1 MVISLFESREKLLRI
16 CCLLLVLATVALYN
30 PLSRAPFLNYDD
42 DAYVVQNSHLRG
54 GLNWNTV
61 TWAFTTH
68 DLSNWH
74 PLTWL
79 SHALDVR
86 MFGLKPEGHHY
97 VNVLFQALNVVLLF
111 LLLERCTGALWRSFM
126 VAALFAVHPIN
137 VESVAWISER
147 KNVLS
152 MAFFLL
158 GLLAYV
164 SYVRKVSIVR
174 YLAVFFCFA
183 CGLMAKP
190 QVITFPFVLL
200 LMDYWPLQRV
210 ASGEEEGKSGIRQR
224 HFSWLVVE
232 KIPLFALSLASALIT
247 MKVQT
252 DAIHLELPFRARLEN
267 ALISYVEY
275 LWKFIWPV
283 DLAPLYPHPMLH
295 VSASRAAMAG
305 LLLVLIT
312 ILVMVGRKQRYIP
325 VGWFWFLGTMVP
337 MIGLVQVGVQS
348 MADRYAY
355 IPFIGLLIALCWGAA
370 DLMEQQEVPW
380 FVTAVM
386 SAVVLAGFGGMCY
399 RQVGYWDDNLKLW
412 SHTLEIT
419 HDNYIAEDCMATALL
434 AEGRIDDAAEHLRSA
449 VRINP
454 QDPLGN
460 LNLAFYEQQHRKF
473 SEAIERYDAV
483 LRLTGN
489 PRLLATALTDRGYA
503 FYSQKEYAEAQ
514 KSFEAALHE
523 FPEESAAMIGMGLVT
538 ERSGKPEGAATFFT
552 RAVELQPSDQGYLLL
567 AQALDSAGKK
577 DAAQAARE
585 RAGQISRNLN
595 QAEESVRKLL
605 AD

>member
-1 MVISLFESREKLLRI
+1 MTISLLESREKLVRI

-54 GLNWNTV
+54 RLNSETLK
-61 TWAFTTH
+61 WAFTTH

-79 SHALDVR
+79 SHALDVQ

-97 VNVLFQALNVVLLF
+97 VNVLLQSLNAVLLF
-111 LLLERCTGALWRSFM
+111 LLLERSTGALWRSFM

-152 MAFFLL
+152 MAFFLA

-164 SYVRKVSIVR
+164 SYVRKPGVLR
-174 YLAVFFCFA
+174 YLGVFVSFA
-183 CGLMAKP
+183 AGLMAKP

-200 LMDYWPLQRV
+200 LMDYWPLQRM
-210 ASGEEEGKSGIRQR
+210 ALGGEEGKSGIRQR
-224 HFSWLVVE
+224 HFPWLVTE
-232 KIPLFALSLASALIT
+232 KVPLFALSLASALIT

-267 ALISYVEY
+267 ALIACAEY

-283 DLAPLYPHPMLH
+283 DLAPLYPHPMLS

-305 LLLVLIT
+305 LLLVLIS
-312 ILVMVGRKQRYIP
+312 ILTFVGRKQRYIP
-325 VGWFWFLGTMVP
+325 VGWCWFLGTLVP

-355 IPFIGLLIALCWGAA
+355 IPFIGLFIVVCWGVA
-370 DLMEQQEVPW
+370 DLMETQEVPW
-380 FVTAVM
+380 FVSTVLCG
-386 SAVVLAGFGGMCY
+386 VVLAAFGSMCY
-399 RQVGYWDDNLKLW
+399 RQVSHWDDNLKLW
-412 SHTLEIT
+412 SRTLEIT

-434 AEGRIDDAAEHLRSA
+434 AEGRVEEAAEHLRSA

-460 LNLAFYEQQHRKF
+460 LNLAFYEQQHGMYGD
-473 SEAIERYDAV
+473 AIARYDAV
-483 LRLTGN
+483 LRLTSN
-489 PRLLATALTDRGYA
+489 SRLLATAFTDRGYA
-503 FYSQKEYAEAQ
+503 FYSQKQYAEAQ
-514 KSFEAALHE
+514 KSFEAALSRFAE
-523 FPEESAAMIGMGLVT
+523 NSAAMIGMGLIK
-538 ERSGKPEGAATFFT
+538 ERSGNLAVAAAFFT

-567 AQALDSAGKK
+567 AQALEGAGQK
-577 DAAQAARE
+577 DAARAARD
-585 RAGQISRNLN
+585 RAGQISRNLD
-595 QAEESVRKLL
+595 QASESVRKLL
-605 AD
+605 AE

>member
-1 MVISLFESREKLLRI
+1 MTIPVFESREKLLRI

-54 GLNWNTV
+54 GVNWNIV
-61 TWAFTTH
+61 KWAFTTH

-79 SHALDVR
+79 SHALDVQ

-111 LLLERCTGALWRSFM
+111 LLFERCTGALWRSFM

-164 SYVRKVSIVR
+164 SYVRKTSIAR
-174 YLAVFFCFA
+174 YLVVFSFFA
-183 CGLMAKP
+183 FGLMAKP

-200 LMDYWPLQRV
+200 LMDYWPLERI
-210 ASGEEEGKSGIRQR
+210 ASGEEEGKSGIQQR
-224 HFSWLVVE
+224 HFSWLAAE
-232 KIPLFALSLASALIT
+232 KIPLFALSLASALVT

-252 DAIHLELPFRARLEN
+252 GAIHLELPFRARLEN
-267 ALISYVEY
+267 ALISYAEY
-275 LWKFIWPV
+275 LWKFIWPA

-305 LLLVLIT
+305 LLLVIIT
-312 ILVMVGRKQRYIP
+312 LLVMIGRKQRYIP
-325 VGWFWFLGTMVP
+325 AGWFWFLGTMVP

-355 IPFIGLLIALCWGAA
+355 IPFIGLLIAICWGVA
-370 DLMEQQEVPW
+370 DLMERQEVPW

-386 SAVVLAGFGGMCY
+386 SGVVLIGFGAMCY

-434 AEGRIDDAAEHLRSA
+434 AEGRTHEAAEHLRSA
-449 VRINP
+449 VAINP
-454 QDPLGN
+454 RDPLGN
-460 LNLAFYEQQHRKF
+460 LNLAFYEQQQGEF
-473 SEAIERYDAV
+473 NDAIARYDAV
-483 LRLTGN
+483 LRLTTN
-489 PRLLATALTDRGYA
+489 PRLLATALTDCGYA
-503 FYSQKEYAEAQ
+503 SYSQKQYAEAQ
-514 KSFEAALHE
+514 RSFEAALQE
-523 FPEESAAMIGMGLVT
+523 FPEEAAAMIGMGLVT
-538 ERSGKPEGAATFFT
+538 ERSGKPEAAAAFFN

-567 AQALDSAGKK
+567 AQALDGAGQKE
-577 DAAQAARE
+577 AAQHARE
-585 RAGQISRNLN
+585 RARQISRNLN

>member
-42 DAYVVQNSHLRG
+42 DAYVVQNSYLRG

-503 FYSQKEYAEAQ
+503 LYSQKEYAEAQ